1 MRTRPE
7 ALRDAEISNNPDASS
22 SLRSQSQSER
32 APTRL
37 AYSVAE
43 AAALTSISRSKLY
56 ELMKSGVLGSIKI
69 SGRRLLTREH
79 LAALLN
85 GEGE

>member
-1 MRTRPE
+1 MRKSPKT
-7 ALRDAEISNNPDASS
+7 LRSAEISSKPDASS
-22 SLRSQSQSER
+22 PVRLQSQSEHGP
-32 APTRL
+32 ARL

-79 LAALLN
+79 LATLLN